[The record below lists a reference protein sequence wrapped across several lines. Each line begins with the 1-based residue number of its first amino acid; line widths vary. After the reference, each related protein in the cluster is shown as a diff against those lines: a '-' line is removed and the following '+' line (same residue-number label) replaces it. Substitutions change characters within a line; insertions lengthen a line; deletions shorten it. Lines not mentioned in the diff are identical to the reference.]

1 MFIVTSNNEYINF
14 NKSKDSL
21 YIKIEE
27 QKVSIILMRQ
37 TGIHINIFSTLEGD
51 IKENIDVCKTT
62 IEDIILND
70 ELFYNIDTQFYQYKE
85 KFSKIKG
92 KKTEC

>member
-1 MFIVTSNNEYINF
+1 MFIITSNNEYINF

-27 QKVSIILMRQ
+27 QKISIILMRQ
-37 TGIHINIFSTLEGD
+37 TGIHINIFSTLGCD
-51 IKENIDVCKTT
+51 IKENINVCKTT